1 MNLLKIEAKDHF
13 LIQGLKR
20 GFDMA
25 MIVSLHDY
33 VVKNLKGIVRGKNLE
48 YHIGRATVI
57 YSVDEQ
63 DTIHL
68 VTGWVGNRKKERLCQ
83 N

>member
-13 LIQGLKR
+13 LVQGLKR

-25 MIVSLHDY
+25 SIVSLHDY
-33 VVKNLKGIVRGKNLE
+33 VVKNLKEIARGKNLE
-48 YHIGRATVI
+48 HHIGRATVI
-57 YSVDEQ
+57 YSVDEN

-68 VTGWVGNRKKERLCQ
+68 ITGWVGNRNKETV
-83 N
+83 